1 MVILAVPI
9 CRPWRPGAVACAVLS
24 VAAGA
29 SQRIK
34 TLMMLYIHNKRCSVI
49 IDASVEGMG
58 KQGIITL
65 AGAMRK
71 IQRLTV
77 RASAGTIVRGNIVTE
92 VL

>member
-9 CRPWRPGAVACAVLS
+9 CRPWRRGAVACTVLS
-24 VAAGA
+24 APAGA